1 MWCSE
6 IYSKFDHSTFNKIV
20 TTLDFVSVF
29 AELSWLI
36 TFNYVIQNLL
46 SIKQN
51 FKIDFNIFPKLTMK
65 SEEQSVTGV
74 EVLLD
79 CFYYQEEQDQKYIA
93 EYLTQS
99 LDIITNIVTTLIVV
113 MFQL

>member
-1 MWCSE
+1 
-6 IYSKFDHSTFNKIV
+6 
-20 TTLDFVSVF
+20 
-29 AELSWLI
+29 
-36 TFNYVIQNLL
+36 
-46 SIKQN
+46 
-51 FKIDFNIFPKLTMK
+51 MK

-79 CFYYQEEQDQKYIA
+79 CFYYQQEQDQKYIA

-113 MFQL
+113 IFQL